1 MKSQSQLQRRT
12 TISRTPR
19 TNTNTATIASSRSR
33 SRIKSRR
40 NDHTRLL
47 STNLIVMK
55 SSTSDDNNNN
65 NNDAKDDDADKSLS
79 FDDKDKQTSSTTT
92 SPTPIT
98 TTTTSSSRRRWKR
111 QWMVRMLTGQEKST
125 TTTTKITGPP
135 LQRPKCIEN
144 VIQNSRFSSGGSST
158 AAFDKKG
165 KINAIF
171 SVWISFLLQLIPTWV
186 YHLRPSLQ
194 MLVTLL
200 IYLFHT
206 AILTQHSI
214 VFPFQLIPNNRGYFQ
229 SLGYDSLAGITTLL
243 MYQYIRR
250 NQQVEQSSSAS
261 TNNDTEIED
270 EQGLLLPSL
279 VSSPLTFQDMPWK
292 NIWKSK
298 YSQVTSLLAFVG
310 LGCGYF
316 YTKYISLFWEDT
328 LYQFARHVEWMTVS
342 MHHSLTVL
350 LGHTSWIVIGSIILY
365 VLPRPQPFFNN
376 NQQQQRSMWFTSY
389 YQRSSTQKKKKKKKN
404 DKNKDDDQSSSMID
418 DEKSTS
424 ISSTTTPTSLLSSIQ
439 QQQPTP
445 DTVLTTTPTPTK
457 QYKQWIGWV
466 LGGYFVSCW
475 CYNISDYV
483 NSYLFP
489 LSILEQAAEQSVVGQ
504 IINSNEIKASLVGY
518 IAPCLTAPW

>member
-1 MKSQSQLQRRT
+1 
-12 TISRTPR
+12 
-19 TNTNTATIASSRSR
+19 
-33 SRIKSRR
+33 
-40 NDHTRLL
+40 
-47 STNLIVMK
+47 MK

-98 TTTTSSSRRRWKR
+98 TTTTSSPRRRWKR

-135 LQRPKCIEN
+135 LQRPKCIE
-144 VIQNSRFSSGGSST
+144 
-158 AAFDKKG
+158 
-165 KINAIF
+165 
-171 SVWISFLLQLIPTWV
+171 
-186 YHLRPSLQ
+186 

-310 LGCGYF
+310 LG
-316 YTKYISLFWEDT
+316 
-328 LYQFARHVEWMTVS
+328 
-342 MHHSLTVL
+342 
-350 LGHTSWIVIGSIILY
+350 
-365 VLPRPQPFFNN
+365 
-376 NQQQQRSMWFTSY
+376 
-389 YQRSSTQKKKKKKKN
+389 
-404 DKNKDDDQSSSMID
+404 
-418 DEKSTS
+418 
-424 ISSTTTPTSLLSSIQ
+424 
-439 QQQPTP
+439 
-445 DTVLTTTPTPTK
+445 
-457 QYKQWIGWV
+457 
-466 LGGYFVSCW
+466 
-475 CYNISDYV
+475 
-483 NSYLFP
+483 
-489 LSILEQAAEQSVVGQ
+489 
-504 IINSNEIKASLVGY
+504 
-518 IAPCLTAPW
+518 

>member
-1 MKSQSQLQRRT
+1 LQ
-12 TISRTPR
+12 
-19 TNTNTATIASSRSR
+19 
-33 SRIKSRR
+33 
-40 NDHTRLL
+40 
-47 STNLIVMK
+47 
-55 SSTSDDNNNN
+55 
-65 NNDAKDDDADKSLS
+65 
-79 FDDKDKQTSSTTT
+79 
-92 SPTPIT
+92 
-98 TTTTSSSRRRWKR
+98 
-111 QWMVRMLTGQEKST
+111 
-125 TTTTKITGPP
+125 
-135 LQRPKCIEN
+135 LQRPKCLEN
-144 VIQNSRFSSGGSST
+144 VIQNSRLNSSSSNSSS
-158 AAFDKKG
+158 AAINKKG
-165 KINAIF
+165 KINAIL
-171 SVWISFLLQLIPTWV
+171 SVWISFLLQAIPTWV

-243 MYQYIRR
+243 LYQYIRR

-261 TNNDTEIED
+261 TNNETEIEDD

-328 LYQFARHVEWMTVS
+328 LYQLAQHVEWMTVS

-376 NQQQQRSMWFTSY
+376 NQQQQSMWFTSY
-389 YQRSSTQKKKKKKKN
+389 YKRSNIQKKKKTN
-404 DKNKDDDQSSSMID
+404 DNNKDDDQSSLMID

-424 ISSTTTPTSLLSSIQ
+424 ISSTTTPTSLLSPIQ
-439 QQQPTP
+439 QQPKP
-445 DTVLTTTPTPTK
+445 DNVLTTPTPKK

-489 LSILEQAAEQSVVGQ
+489 ISILEQAAEQSVVGQ

-518 IAPCLTAPW
+518 IAPCLTAPWWEEILYRGYLLPTLILWLPQLKMTSKSKATKRKFQQSNIVSKKGKREESL